1 MNKLAAKDSKEKILL
16 AFAQILAEKQKIDS
30 KVATKEQEAEKE
42 KTQEILESV
51 ANYTSDSIVKGL
63 ADLQLDFANII
74 NGLAEKLS
82 AETSKLDELKRAIE
96 VEKQHLQELQQV
108 RVVAD
113 ALHIL
118 TQEHQEK
125 LNALEQKT
133 SRQQEGLEKEM
144 THRRKLWQKE
154 GQEFEAAVQEKAELL
169 NSDRQRQEED
179 YNYEEQQLRKVETD
193 DYQERKRLLERE
205 LQEKGQE
212 SEKDWSAREKFL
224 SDNLAL
230 FDENKKK
237 VEGFEEELK
246 QAYVKAK
253 DEAIQDVNREAKVKA
268 DLFEKEWEGTKQGY
282 ELKIQS
288 LEQAIQR
295 QIEQIADISAQ
306 LQAAMKQAQDLAMR
320 AFSSSSTSGS
330 K

>member
-1 MNKLAAKDSKEKILL
+1 MNKLAAKDSKEKILQ

-42 KTQEILESV
+42 KNQEILESV

-125 LNALEQKT
+125 LNALEQNA
-133 SRQQEGLEKEM
+133 SHQQEGLEKDM
-144 THRRKLWQKE
+144 THLRKLWQKE

-169 NSDRQRQEED
+169 NRDRQRQEED

-246 QAYVKAK
+246 QAYLKAK
-253 DEAIQDVNREAKVKA
+253 DEAIQEVNREAKVKA

>member
-1 MNKLAAKDSKEKILL
+1 MNKPSAKDSKEKILQS
-16 AFAQILAEKQKIDS
+16 FAQILAEKKKIDS

-42 KTQEILESV
+42 KNQQILESV
-51 ANYTSDSIVKGL
+51 ASYTSDSIVKGL

-74 NGLAEKLS
+74 NGLSERLS

-125 LNALEQKT
+125 LNALQQN
-133 SRQQEGLEKEM
+133 SSHQQEELEKDI
-144 THRRKLWQKE
+144 TRWRKVWEKE
-154 GQEFEAAVQEKAELL
+154 QQEFDAEVAEKTELL
-169 NSDRQRQEED
+169 NRDRQRQEEE

-193 DYQERKRLLERE
+193 DYQERKRLLERD
-205 LQEKGQE
+205 LQEKGRE
-212 SEKDWSAREKFL
+212 LEKDWSEREQFL
-224 SDNLAL
+224 TDNQAL
-230 FDENKKK
+230 FDENKQK
-237 VEGFEEELK
+237 VAGFEEELK
-246 QAYVKAK
+246 QAYLKSK
-253 DEAIQDVNREAKVKA
+253 DEAIQEINREAKVKA
-268 DLFEKEWEGTKQGY
+268 DLFEKEWDGTKQGY

-320 AFSSSSTSGS
+320 AFSSSASSGN